1 MRGQEKPLN
10 LEYRVEWRLVDAGKA
25 FLKWNPAQAKAGQA
39 NVHLESEGLVNKLF
53 PVKDDYSSNL
63 DERGCVVSTL
73 MRAEEGSRK
82 RETTVSYD
90 RIKKKADYQER
101 DLVLNKTSA
110 KEIDIPGC
118 TFDIVGA
125 LVELRRL
132 KLEPGTLLNI
142 PMSDGK
148 KFVNARIEVQA
159 RETVTT
165 PAGTFKTIRCEALL
179 FDGVLYARKA
189 RLHIWFT
196 DDAARLP
203 VQFRIALRF
212 YIGTV
217 NLQLLKTS

>member
-1 MRGQEKPLN
+1 M
-10 LEYRVEWRLVDAGKA
+10 DAGKA

-63 DERGCVVSTL
+63 DERGCAVSTL
-73 MRAEEGSRK
+73 MRAEEGARK

-101 DLVLNKTSA
+101 DLILNKTVA

-132 KLEPGTLLNI
+132 KLEPGTSFTV

-165 PAGTFKTIRCEALL
+165 PAGVFKTIRCEAFL

-189 RLHIWFT
+189 RLHVWYT

-203 VQFRIALRF
+203 VQFRVALRF